1 MLYNRINLLLN
12 NCIKMFENIKTK
24 ILNYKKNII
33 KIKDTTKK
41 NYYNYKEKLIVLL
54 NTHYN
59 KFYTYWWNNYDK
71 ISI

>member
-1 MLYNRINLLLN
+1 
-12 NCIKMFENIKTK
+12 MFENIKTK